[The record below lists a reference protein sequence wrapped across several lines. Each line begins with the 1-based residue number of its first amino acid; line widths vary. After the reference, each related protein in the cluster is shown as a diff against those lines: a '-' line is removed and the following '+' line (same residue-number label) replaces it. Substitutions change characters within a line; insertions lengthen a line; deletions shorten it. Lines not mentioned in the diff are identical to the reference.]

1 MSTYES
7 YETLKGLIDSCAD
20 DVAKSVGGNKAA
32 GTRVRK
38 CMQQIKAASQDVRVD
53 VLSARSGDGP
63 APATA
68 TADTGGGDAAGGSA
82 GGGSGGGSGGGGG
95 GDGSWNW

>member
-7 YETLKGLIDSCAD
+7 YETLKGLVESCAD

-38 CMQQIKAASQDVRVD
+38 TAQSAVNELKFLRKQ
-53 VLSARSGDGP
+53 VLQARSDN
-63 APATA
+63 
-68 TADTGGGDAAGGSA
+68 S
-82 GGGSGGGSGGGGG
+82 
-95 GDGSWNW
+95 